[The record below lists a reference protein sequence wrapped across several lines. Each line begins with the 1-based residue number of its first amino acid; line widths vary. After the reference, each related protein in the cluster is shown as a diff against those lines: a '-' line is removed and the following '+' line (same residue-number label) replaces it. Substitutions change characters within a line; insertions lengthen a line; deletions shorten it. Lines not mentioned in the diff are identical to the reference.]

1 MMKRKLSP
9 VEAFLALPD
18 EEKERQWK
26 EFDKEFIGDSFR
38 PLTAAQRALWE
49 KAKRRPGRPKVG
61 AGVQVISLSVERE
74 LLKKADAQA
83 KARRISRAQ
92 LFAEALKAALAP
104 KRRRSA

>member
-1 MMKRKLSP
+1 
-9 VEAFLALPD
+9 
-18 EEKERQWK
+18 
-26 EFDKEFIGDSFR
+26 
-38 PLTAAQRALWE
+38 
-49 KAKRRPGRPKVG
+49 VG